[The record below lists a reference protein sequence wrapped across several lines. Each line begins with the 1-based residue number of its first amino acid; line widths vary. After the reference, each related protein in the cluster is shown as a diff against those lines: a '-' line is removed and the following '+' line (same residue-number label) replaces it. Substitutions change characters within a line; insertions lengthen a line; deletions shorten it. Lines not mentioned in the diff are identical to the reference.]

1 MIKAPLL
8 LALLLAAAPAR
19 AADWT
24 IDPKASEIRFSGKH
38 AGRDFTGV
46 FTQWSGTIS
55 FDPDKLGSA
64 RVAIDVKLGSAS
76 TGNATY
82 DKTLP
87 GADWLNV
94 EAFPTAH
101 FAAQSIQSSGKGKY
115 VAQGTLSIRGVN
127 APVTLPFSLDIKGDH
142 ASMTG
147 STTLKRV
154 TWGIGKG
161 PDASGT
167 WVTLDIPV
175 SIKVSAKRAAAK

>member
-46 FTQWSGTIS
+46 FAQWGGTIS
-55 FDPDKLGSA
+55 FDPAKLDAA
-64 RVAIDVKLGSAS
+64 RVAIDVKLGSAK
-76 TGNATY
+76 TGDTTY

-87 GADWLNV
+87 GVDWFNV
-94 EAFPTAH
+94 EAFPTAR
-101 FAAQSIQSSGKGKY
+101 FTTQSIQAAGPGRN
-115 VAQGTLSIRGVN
+115 VAQGILSIRGVN
-127 APVTLPFSLDIKGDH
+127 APVTLPFSLEIKGDQ
-142 ASMTG
+142 AAMTG

-154 TWGIGKG
+154 AWGIGKG
-161 PDASGT
+161 PDASGA
-167 WVTLDIPV
+167 WVSLDIPV